1 MQGCAGIS
9 VSRAG
14 QTGGPF
20 LSLGVLLI
28 GVPLLASPRE
38 VVTGSGD
45 DSTNIPHSSTPA
57 LVLSS
62 SG

>member
-1 MQGCAGIS
+1 MEGWPGIS
-9 VSRAG
+9 VGRTG
-14 QTGGPF
+14 QTGVPF

-28 GVPLLASPRE
+28 GVPVLASPRE

-45 DSTNIPHSSTPA
+45 DSTSIPQSSTSA